1 MEIDVAPLAALQ
13 RAHGYVRAEFER
25 IYDHPQAAVWA
36 MLTKPTRLAQWL
48 APGEIEPHRAGQ
60 ARLDFVDS
68 GIVIDS
74 EVTAYVAPRLLEYSW
89 SSPGQP
95 QRPMRWTVSPLGGAS
110 SRLTLSLFIPDHEDV
125 ARSCAGF
132 EAHLDMLAAAL
143 EDVPIKFPF
152 ERFKSA
158 REAYGRRLATD

>member
-1 MEIDVAPLAALQ
+1 MCLEGSAPTAWQPRPDRAVAAAKTN
-13 RAHGYVRAEFER
+13 APPP
-25 IYDHPQAAVWA
+25 PQPP
-36 MLTKPTRLAQWL
+36 KPQWL
-48 APGEIEPHRAGQ
+48 APGEIEPHRGGQ

-158 REAYGRRLATD
+158 REAYGRRLAND